1 MPMSDFLQLVFRVF
15 FSALGPALLCM
26 ILGTFAVVKIHDK
39 RNPGNPLPVKKV
51 IVTVLLL
58 GYLCGL
64 LTITL
69 FLRQAGDHEWQTHL
83 FSAFWEAWHMFSLH
97 FWLLYLLNIA
107 MFIPLGVLLPL
118 VARPFRR
125 WYVTIPVGFGVSL
138 LIECVQSLFAIG
150 SPDVDDLFCNTLG
163 SALGYCLCMV
173 VLSLAEKRPKRM
185 TAYGVFP
192 LLSAAA
198 LAGIFITYYT
208 QPYGNLMDGPLYRA
222 DTGTVEWVV
231 DCQLSEEPPQAGVY
245 YAPPFDH
252 DSALAFGEAF
262 AEKHGKVITEIE
274 NYDEWILIRNPIG
287 GEEGFSLHIDLADR
301 AYEYSNYSVD
311 FYDEE
316 FDIGKDF
323 PDTGTLPEDFL
334 RETLAEYDIHI
345 PEEAVLTYEEER
357 LAGWYTFRAEQLLE
371 GDTLTDGY
379 VTFRITTEG
388 EIAEIWNYMQTS
400 RLAAT
405 ETILS
410 EAEAY
415 QRLREGR
422 FLNSNWFE
430 QWVELYH
437 PSEARVLSCGLE
449 YITDTKGY
457 RQPVYAFVI
466 ADQNG
471 EIIVPALRDYRGP

>member
-15 FSALGPALLCM
+15 FSALGGALVCM
-26 ILGTFAVVKIHDK
+26 IVGAIAIVKLHDRLFPGKSLLGRRLF
-39 RNPGNPLPVKKV
+39 LF
-51 IVTVLLL
+51 TVFL
-58 GYLCGL
+58 GYLFGL
-64 LTITL
+64 LAITML
-69 FLRQAGDHEWQTHL
+69 FRQAGQHVWQTHL

-173 VLSLAEKRPKRM
+173 GLSLAEKRPRRM
-185 TAYGVFP
+185 AAYGVLP

-198 LAGIFITYYT
+198 LAGIFIAYYT
-208 QPYGNLMDGPLYRA
+208 QPYGNLMDGPKYRA
-222 DTGTVEWVV
+222 DTGAVEWVV
-231 DCQLSEEPPQAGVY
+231 DCQLSEEPPQVGVY

-252 DSALAFGEAF
+252 DGALAFGEAF
-262 AEKHGKVITEIE
+262 AEKHGKHIDTIF
-274 NYDEWILIRNPIG
+274 NYDEWILFSG
-287 GEEGFSLHIDLADR
+287 SQGTGETSFSLDVYLADR
-301 AYEYSNYSVD
+301 SYEYWNSGV
-311 FYDEE
+311 
-316 FDIGKDF
+316 
-323 PDTGTLPEDFL
+323 DFL
-334 RETLAEYDIHI
+334 RETLAEYDIGI
-345 PEEAVLTYEEER
+345 PEEAVLTYDEELMGEGR
-357 LAGWYTFRAEQLLE
+357 YRFDARQILE

-379 VTFRITTEG
+379 VLIDMTAEG
-388 EIAEIWNYMQTS
+388 EVVRLWNYMQTS

-415 QRLREGR
+415 RRLREGR
-422 FLNSNWFE
+422 FLNTRWFE
-430 QWVELYH
+430 NWVEERH
-437 PSEARVLSCGLE
+437 PSEARVLSCRLE

-466 ADQNG
+466 ANRNG
-471 EIIVPALRDYRGP
+471 ETIVPALRDYRGP

>member
-1 MPMSDFLQLVFRVF
+1 MPMSDFLQLVFQVF
-15 FSALGPALLCM
+15 FSALGGALVCM
-26 ILGTFAVVKIHDK
+26 IVGAIAIVKLHDK
-39 RNPGNPLPVKKV
+39 LHPGKPLPGRRLFLF
-51 IVTVLLL
+51 TAFL
-58 GYLCGL
+58 GYLFGL
-64 LTITL
+64 LAITML
-69 FLRQAGDHEWQTHL
+69 FRQDGQHVWQTHL

-173 VLSLAEKRPKRM
+173 GLSLAEKRPRRM
-185 TAYGVFP
+185 AAYGVLP

-198 LAGIFITYYT
+198 LAGIFIAYYT
-208 QPYGNLMDGPLYRA
+208 QPYGNLMDGPKYRA
-222 DTGTVEWVV
+222 DTGAVEWVV
-231 DCQLSEEPPQAGVY
+231 DCQLSEEPPQVGVY

-252 DSALAFGEAF
+252 DGALAFGEAF
-262 AEKHGKVITEIE
+262 AEKHGKHIDTIF
-274 NYDEWILIRNPIG
+274 NYDEWILFSG
-287 GEEGFSLHIDLADR
+287 SQGTGETSFSLDVYLADR
-301 AYEYSNYSVD
+301 SYEYWNSGVAHQQ
-311 FYDEE
+311 
-316 FDIGKDF
+316 
-323 PDTGTLPEDFL
+323 PDSGTMSEDFL
-334 RETLAEYDIHI
+334 RETLAEYDIGI
-345 PEEAVLTYEEER
+345 PEEAVLTYDEELMGEGR
-357 LAGWYTFRAEQLLE
+357 YRFDARQILE

-379 VTFRITTEG
+379 VLIDMTAEG
-388 EIAEIWNYMQTS
+388 EVVRLWNYMQTS

-415 QRLREGR
+415 RRLREGR
-422 FLNSNWFE
+422 FLNTRWFE
-430 QWVELYH
+430 NWVEERH
-437 PSEARVLSCGLE
+437 PSEARVLSCSLE

-466 ADQNG
+466 ANRNG
-471 EIIVPALRDYRGP
+471 ETIVPALRDYRGP

>member
-15 FSALGPALLCM
+15 FSALGGALVCM
-26 ILGTFAVVKIHDK
+26 IVGAIAIVKLHDRLFPGKSLLGRRLF
-39 RNPGNPLPVKKV
+39 LF
-51 IVTVLLL
+51 TVFL
-58 GYLCGL
+58 GYLFGL
-64 LTITL
+64 LAITML
-69 FLRQAGDHEWQTHL
+69 FRQAGQHVWQTHL

-173 VLSLAEKRPKRM
+173 GLSLAEKRPRRM
-185 TAYGVFP
+185 AAYGVLP

-198 LAGIFITYYT
+198 LAGIFIAYYT
-208 QPYGNLMDGPLYRA
+208 QPYGNLMDGPKYRA
-222 DTGTVEWVV
+222 DTGAVEWVV
-231 DCQLSEEPPQAGVY
+231 DCQLSEEPPQVGVY

-252 DSALAFGEAF
+252 DGALAFGEAF
-262 AEKHGKVITEIE
+262 AEKHGKHIDTIF
-274 NYDEWILIRNPIG
+274 NYDEWILFSG
-287 GEEGFSLHIDLADR
+287 SQGTGETSFSLDVYLADR
-301 AYEYSNYSVD
+301 SYEYWNSGVAHQQ
-311 FYDEE
+311 
-316 FDIGKDF
+316 
-323 PDTGTLPEDFL
+323 PDSGTMSEDFL
-334 RETLAEYDIHI
+334 RETLAEYDIGI
-345 PEEAVLTYEEER
+345 PEEAVLTYDEELMGEGR
-357 LAGWYTFRAEQLLE
+357 YRFDARQILE

-379 VTFRITTEG
+379 VLIDMTAEG
-388 EIAEIWNYMQTS
+388 EVVRLWNYMQTS

-415 QRLREGR
+415 RRLREGR
-422 FLNSNWFE
+422 FLNTRWFE
-430 QWVELYH
+430 NWVEERH
-437 PSEARVLSCGLE
+437 PSEARVLSCRLE

-466 ADQNG
+466 ANRNG
-471 EIIVPALRDYRGP
+471 ETIVPALRDYRGP

>member
-15 FSALGPALLCM
+15 FSALGGALVCM
-26 ILGTFAVVKIHDK
+26 IVGAIAIVKLHDK
-39 RNPGNPLPVKKV
+39 LHPGKPLPGRRLFLF
-51 IVTVLLL
+51 TAFL
-58 GYLCGL
+58 GYLFGL
-64 LTITL
+64 LAITML
-69 FLRQAGDHEWQTHL
+69 FRQDGQHVWQTHL

-173 VLSLAEKRPKRM
+173 GLSLAEKRPRRM
-185 TAYGVFP
+185 AAYGVLP

-198 LAGIFITYYT
+198 LAGIFIAYYT
-208 QPYGNLMDGPLYRA
+208 QPYGNLMDGPKYRA
-222 DTGTVEWVV
+222 DTGAVEWVV
-231 DCQLSEEPPQAGVY
+231 DCQLSEEPPQVGVY

-252 DSALAFGEAF
+252 DGALAFGEAF
-262 AEKHGKVITEIE
+262 AEKHGKHIDTIF
-274 NYDEWILIRNPIG
+274 NYDEWILFSG
-287 GEEGFSLHIDLADR
+287 SQGTGETSFSLDVYLADR
-301 AYEYSNYSVD
+301 SYEYWNSGVAHQQ
-311 FYDEE
+311 
-316 FDIGKDF
+316 
-323 PDTGTLPEDFL
+323 PDSGTMSEDFL
-334 RETLAEYDIHI
+334 RETLAEYDIGI
-345 PEEAVLTYEEER
+345 PEEAVLTYDEELMGEGR
-357 LAGWYTFRAEQLLE
+357 YRFDARQILE

-379 VTFRITTEG
+379 VLIDMTAEG
-388 EIAEIWNYMQTS
+388 EVVRLWNYMQTS

-415 QRLREGR
+415 RRLREGR

-437 PSEARVLSCGLE
+437 PSEARVLSCRLE

-471 EIIVPALRDYRGP
+471 ETIVPALRDYRGP

>member
-1 MPMSDFLQLVFRVF
+1 MPMSDFLQLVFQVF
-15 FSALGPALLCM
+15 FSALGGALVCM
-26 ILGTFAVVKIHDK
+26 IVGAIAIVKLHDK
-39 RNPGNPLPVKKV
+39 LHPGKPLPGRRLFLF
-51 IVTVLLL
+51 TAFL
-58 GYLCGL
+58 GYLFGL
-64 LTITL
+64 LAITML
-69 FLRQAGDHEWQTHL
+69 FRQDGQHVWQTHL

-173 VLSLAEKRPKRM
+173 GLSLAEKRPRRM
-185 TAYGVFP
+185 AAYGVLP

-198 LAGIFITYYT
+198 LAGIFIAYYT
-208 QPYGNLMDGPLYRA
+208 QPYGNLMDGPKYRA
-222 DTGTVEWVV
+222 DTGAVEWVV
-231 DCQLSEEPPQAGVY
+231 DCQLSEEPPQVGVY

-262 AEKHGKVITEIE
+262 AEKHGKRIDTIF
-274 NYDEWILIRNPIG
+274 NYDEWILFSG
-287 GEEGFSLHIDLADR
+287 SQGTGETSFSLDVYLADR
-301 AYEYSNYSVD
+301 SYEYWNSGVAHQQ
-311 FYDEE
+311 
-316 FDIGKDF
+316 
-323 PDTGTLPEDFL
+323 PDSGTMSEDFL
-334 RETLAEYDIHI
+334 RETLAEYDIGI
-345 PEEAVLTYEEER
+345 PEEAVLTYDEELMGEGR
-357 LAGWYTFRAEQLLE
+357 YRFDARQILE

-379 VTFRITTEG
+379 VLIDMTAEG
-388 EIAEIWNYMQTS
+388 EVVRLWNYMQTS

-405 ETILS
+405 ETILA

-415 QRLREGR
+415 RRLREGR
-422 FLNSNWFE
+422 FLNTRWFE
-430 QWVELYH
+430 NWVEERH
-437 PSEARVLSCGLE
+437 PSEARVLSCSLE

-466 ADQNG
+466 ANRNG
-471 EIIVPALRDYRGP
+471 ETIVPALRDYRGP

>member
-15 FSALGPALLCM
+15 FSALGGALVCM
-26 ILGTFAVVKIHDK
+26 IVGAIAIVKLHDRLFPGKSLLGRRLF
-39 RNPGNPLPVKKV
+39 LF
-51 IVTVLLL
+51 TVFL
-58 GYLCGL
+58 GYLFGL
-64 LTITL
+64 LAITML
-69 FLRQAGDHEWQTHL
+69 FRQAGQHVWQTHL

-173 VLSLAEKRPKRM
+173 CLSLAEKRPRRM
-185 TAYGVFP
+185 AAYGVLP

-198 LAGIFITYYT
+198 LAGIFIAYYT
-208 QPYGNLMDGPLYRA
+208 QPYGNLMDGPKYRA

-231 DCQLSEEPPQAGVY
+231 ECELSEEPPQVGVY

-252 DSALAFGEAF
+252 DGALAFGEAF
-262 AEKHGKVITEIE
+262 AEKHGKHIDTIF
-274 NYDEWILIRNPIG
+274 NYDEWILFSGPQGIG
-287 GEEGFSLHIDLADR
+287 ETSFFLDVYLADR
-301 AYEYSNYSVD
+301 SYEYWNSGVAHQQ
-311 FYDEE
+311 
-316 FDIGKDF
+316 
-323 PDTGTLPEDFL
+323 PDSGTLSEDFL
-334 RETLAEYDIHI
+334 RETLADYDITI

-371 GDTLTDGY
+371 GDTFTDGY
-379 VTFRITTEG
+379 VSFRITTEG
-388 EIAEIWNYMQTS
+388 EIAEIWNYMQVS

-410 EAEAY
+410 EVEAY

-430 QWVELYH
+430 QWAELYH
-437 PSEARVLSCGLE
+437 PSEARVLSCRLE

-466 ADQNG
+466 ANRNG
-471 EIIVPALRDYRGP
+471 ETIVPALRDYRGP

>member
-26 ILGTFAVVKIHDK
+26 IVGAIAIVKLHDK
-39 RNPGNPLPVKKV
+39 LCPEKLLPGRKV
-51 IVTVLLL
+51 FVWVAFL
-58 GYLCGL
+58 GYLMGL
-64 LTITL
+64 LAITL
-69 FLRQAGDHEWQTHL
+69 FLRQAGNHEWQTHL

-173 VLSLAEKRPKRM
+173 CLSLAEKRPKRM
-185 TAYGVFP
+185 AAYGVFP

-198 LAGIFITYYT
+198 LAGIFLTYYT
-208 QPYGNLMDGPLYRA
+208 QPYGNLMDGPKYRA

-231 DCQLSEEPPQAGVY
+231 DCQLSEEPPQVGVY

-252 DSALAFGEAF
+252 DGALAFGEAF

-274 NYDEWILIRNPIG
+274 NYDERILIRNPMF
-287 GEEGFSLHIDLADR
+287 GETGFSLTINLTDR
-301 AYEYSNYSVD
+301 SYEYSNNSVN
-311 FYDEE
+311 FYEADSG
-316 FDIGKDF
+316 DL
-323 PDTGTLPEDFL
+323 PDPGTLAEDIL
-334 RETLAEYDIHI
+334 RDALAEYDIHI
-345 PEEAVLTYEEER
+345 PEEAELTYEEWEN
-357 LAGWYTFRAEQLLE
+357 AGWYTFRAEQILE
-371 GDTLTDGY
+371 GNILTDGY
-379 VTFRITTEG
+379 VTFRISTKG
-388 EIAEIWNYMQTS
+388 EIAEIWNYVQTS

-437 PSEARVLSCGLE
+437 PSEARVLSCRLE

-457 RQPVYAFVI
+457 RQPVYAFAI

-471 EIIVPALRDYRGP
+471 ETIVPALRDYIGP